1 MPRTNDYVLEVKT
14 AKDLGSEDFAH
25 SLLSAWRTQLHP
37 KLGPEF
43 FALGE
48 PIRRRFDDE
57 GVEGAVRLWLA
68 NKMPVML
75 RRKSRPRFVADI
87 KWRSDKG
94 KDPRPFPWGCHV
106 FLDRSAGDDLAL
118 DLFRFLVNR
127 FEPAFGSISTEEDSR
142 AKHFVVWQ
150 DRGGTAQQYM
160 GLDIGRFVTVRI
172 DYGREVLP
180 GVYWITYFGPGAK
193 RIVAERCLEHLQ
205 ADQVEKLGDGYLV
218 RAYPSSNE
226 AGTPAAH
233 QAEGKIEDQLGREH
247 FFDKAQV
254 NVEALK
260 TDEVTAAR
268 VERKVEEIK
277 KARR

>member
-14 AKDLGSEDFAH
+14 ARHLGSEDFAH
-25 SLLSAWRTQLHP
+25 SLLTAWRTQLNP
-37 KLGPEF
+37 RLVPEF
-43 FALGE
+43 YSLGE
-48 PIRRRFDDE
+48 PIRCRFED
-57 GVEGAVRLWLA
+57 GGIEGAVQLWVA

-75 RRKSRPRFVADI
+75 RRKSKPRFVADI
-87 KWRSDKG
+87 KWRSEKG
-94 KDPRPFPWGCHV
+94 QDPRPFPWGCHV

-150 DRGGTAQQYM
+150 DRGSTAQQYM
-160 GLDIGRFVTVRI
+160 GLDVGRFVTVRL

-193 RIVAERCLEHLQ
+193 RIIGEQSLECLQ
-205 ADQVEKLGDGYLV
+205 ADHVEKLGDGYLV

-226 AGTPAAH
+226 AGTLAAH
-233 QAEGKIEDQLGREH
+233 QAEGEIADSLGREH
-247 FFDKAQV
+247 FFDKAHV
-254 NVEALK
+254 NVESLK

-268 VERKVEEIK
+268 VERKIAEIK
-277 KARR
+277 KARK